1 MLVLYIVIPLMVLA
15 VIIAVVPVLRGSIRH
30 DRAMGAGALETG
42 ATAEREADFWHRML
56 GHRRNRQVGRVVV
69 PTPDM
74 VDESEVIRVGVPA
87 DDRLE
92 RPDGQTAWKSPS

>member
-1 MLVLYIVIPLMVLA
+1 MLALYIVIPLMVLA

-30 DRAMGAGALETG
+30 DRAMAAGELETG
-42 ATAEREADFWHRML
+42 ATADREADFWHRML
-56 GHRRNRQVGRVVV
+56 GHRKSRHAASAVV

-74 VDESEVIRVGVPA
+74 VEESEIIRVGVPA

-92 RPDGQTAWKSPS
+92 RPDGRTAWKSPS